1 MPVRRIETER
11 LILEPVTPDIARAV
25 VAGDFSS
32 LDAAEGWPHDDTTD
46 AMAMMTGSEA
56 GPGWLITTG
65 GSVIGDCGAYAWP
78 DRTGE
83 VQIGYGLAAPSR
95 GHGYATEAA
104 SAMCSWLFTDAGA
117 TRITA
122 VDVLSDNLPSR
133 RVLEKVGF
141 TVTDESHDHLSYALA
156 PYDIRSRR

>member
-1 MPVRRIETER
+1 MAAAASPRPPTSTSPRDPRPGGSAGHHSSRRASPVPVRRIETER

-78 DRTGE
+78 DSTGE

-95 GHGYATEAA
+95 GHG
-104 SAMCSWLFTDAGA
+104 
-117 TRITA
+117 
-122 VDVLSDNLPSR
+122 
-133 RVLEKVGF
+133 
-141 TVTDESHDHLSYALA
+141 
-156 PYDIRSRR
+156 